1 MGILKL
7 KEYLTHPFNK
17 IITTVLAEQFFKTRR
32 SRYKKLQHCC
42 FFILFL
48 LYEV

>member
-32 SRYKKLQHCC
+32 SRYKKIATLL
-42 FFILFL
+42 LF
-48 LYEV
+48 YSIFVV